1 MLTLDDIMNFKIYFQ
16 SSSKAM
22 ANRKKDGKME
32 IQKFEYLEN
41 EPRSLDEIT
50 SIFHIISVL
59 GFAEK

>member
-1 MLTLDDIMNFKIYFQ
+1 MLTVDEIMNFKIYFL

-22 ANRKKDGKME
+22 ANKKKEGKME

-41 EPRSLDEIT
+41 KPSSLDEIT
-50 SIFHIISVL
+50 SIFHIISGL

>member
-41 EPRSLDEIT
+41 EPSSLDEIT
-50 SIFHIISVL
+50 SIFHIISGL

>member
-1 MLTLDDIMNFKIYFQ
+1 MLALDDIMNFKIYFQ

-41 EPRSLDEIT
+41 EPSSLDEIT
-50 SIFHIISVL
+50 SIFHIISGL

>member
-41 EPRSLDEIT
+41 EPSSLDEIA
-50 SIFHIISVL
+50 SIFHIISGL